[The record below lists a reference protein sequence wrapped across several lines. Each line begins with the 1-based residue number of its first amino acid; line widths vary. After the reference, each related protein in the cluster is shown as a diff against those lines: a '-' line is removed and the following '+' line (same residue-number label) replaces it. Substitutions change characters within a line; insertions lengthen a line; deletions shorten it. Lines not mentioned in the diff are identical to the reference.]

1 MSLNTWNLY
10 KRGFKEQA
18 AQRARFPPPSVGHMP
33 ADKGEQEARTFGPLK
48 LFTCISKT
56 DYASLLNEDM
66 LNPLNCNWRENYY
79 STSILCSLISLSI
92 FIKIKSSDLEKLLG
106 GNWEI
111 RRFFFLLLLFLKVVT
126 ATENGFSSH
135 LLYQILHESWI
146 FKNEF
151 LKNKLFKKAHKSR
164 ANLETND
171 WTLFMGHSHIYYK
184 SDSHEHPFTGITIV
198 SIEIHFSQT
207 FIIT

>member
-33 ADKGEQEARTFGPLK
+33 ANKGEQEARTFGPLK

-111 RRFFFLLLLFLKVVT
+111 RRFFFCCCCSWKLWQLLKMVSLP
-126 ATENGFSSH
+126 
-135 LLYQILHESWI
+135 
-146 FKNEF
+146 
-151 LKNKLFKKAHKSR
+151 
-164 ANLETND
+164 
-171 WTLFMGHSHIYYK
+171 IYYIK
-184 SDSHEHPFTGITIV
+184 
-198 SIEIHFSQT
+198 FSMKAEYLRMN
-207 FIIT
+207 F

>member
-10 KRGFKEQA
+10 KREFKEQA
-18 AQRARFPPPSVGHMP
+18 AQRARLLPPSVGHMP
-33 ADKGEQEARTFGPLK
+33 ADKWEQEARTFGPLR

-92 FIKIKSSDLEKLLG
+92 FIKIKSFYLEKLLG

-111 RRFFFLLLLFLKVVT
+111 RRVFLVVVP
-126 ATENGFSSH
+126 
-135 LLYQILHESWI
+135 ES
-146 FKNEF
+146 
-151 LKNKLFKKAHKSR
+151 
-164 ANLETND
+164 
-171 WTLFMGHSHIYYK
+171 
-184 SDSHEHPFTGITIV
+184 SDSYWKWFLFP
-198 SIEIHFSQT
+198 SIISNFPWKLN
-207 FIIT
+207 I